1 MALVASAS
9 GELPGCDSLASPIH
23 RYSFPIATVS
33 SHHKPDVLKQHK
45 FIVLEV
51 RNLYGSHWAKITELT
66 GLYFFWMFHRS
77 LFSLIFSTFYNPPA
91 FLDDKPI
98 PPSCKPLT
106 QGRVLFTLPPSSTF
120 RAPCDYFGPNL

>member
-9 GELPGCDSLASPIH
+9 GELPGHDSLDSPI
-23 RYSFPIATVS
+23 YQYYFPTATVS
-33 SHHKPDVLKQHK
+33 SYHKPDVLKQYK
-45 FIVLEV
+45 FIALEV

-66 GLYFFWMFHRS
+66 GLHFFWMFHGR
-77 LFSLIFSTFYNPPA
+77 LFSLIFSTFYSPPA
-91 FLDDKPI
+91 FLDGKSI
-98 PPSCKPLT
+98 PPSCKLLT